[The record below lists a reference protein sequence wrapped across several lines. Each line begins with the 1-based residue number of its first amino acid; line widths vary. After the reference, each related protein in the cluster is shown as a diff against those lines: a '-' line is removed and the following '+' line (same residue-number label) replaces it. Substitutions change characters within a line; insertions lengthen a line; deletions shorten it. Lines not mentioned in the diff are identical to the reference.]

1 MSLTP
6 FDPAQDPTEPDVV
19 VIGGGAAGLAGALQL
34 SRQRRSVLVL
44 DAGQPRNAPAA
55 HMHGYLGLDGTSPL
69 DLLTRGREEVEG
81 YGGLIRAGRV
91 AAVEKDERFTVTLA
105 DGAVVRARQV
115 LVATGLR
122 DGLPEVTGLA
132 QRWGRDVIHCP
143 YCHGYEVRDQQLVVL
158 ATSPMSTHQA
168 LLFRQLTDR
177 VTLIEQGAGPD
188 AEQRRLL
195 AARGIEVVEAPAE
208 EILVEDDRLTGVRLR
223 DGRILAAEAVVVAT
237 VMTARIDFLAPLGL
251 LPEPMPMGTG
261 STLPAEPMGATAVAG
276 LWAAGNARDASAQVG
291 AAMAQGAMAGAQIN
305 AALVMEEAQRAAD
318 SA

>member
-251 LPEPMPMGTG
+251 LPEPMPMGMG

>member
-168 LLFRQLTDR
+168 LLSRQLTDR